1 MRLIDL
7 TGRAF
12 GRWRVVERAHTRLGK
27 VRWLCR
33 CECGEE
39 RTVAATALTRGTS
52 KSCGCL
58 KREASPWN
66 FRHGESGSSYYSA
79 EYNAWLAMRQRC
91 GNPNG
96 HAYSRYGGRGITI
109 CERWNS
115 FEAFACRHGP
125 QAVGPN
131 SATLRP
137 RRPASEMRSSSMPR
151 EAGAVARGVR
161 GHRSQCYLG
170 RYPAPSRFRSGQSN

>member
-12 GRWRVVERAHTRLGK
+12 GRRRVVERAHTRLGK

-33 CECGEE
+33 CECGER
-39 RTVAATALTRGTS
+39 RTVSATALTRGKS

-66 FRHGESGSSYYSA
+66 FRHGESGSSHYSA

-91 GNPNG
+91 LNRNG

-115 FEAFACRHGP
+115 FEAFLADMG
-125 QAVGPN
+125 
-131 SATLRP
+131 
-137 RRPASEMRSSSMPR
+137 RRPS
-151 EAGAVARGVR
+151 ARYSLDRIDNDGDYEPGNCR
-161 GHRSQCYLG
+161 WATTQQNRNRAFS
-170 RYPAPSRFRSGQSN
+170 

>member
-52 KSCGCL
+52 NSCGCQ
-58 KREASPWN
+58 KRAWN
-66 FRHGESGSSYYSA
+66 RRHGESGHCFYSA

-91 GNPNG
+91 RNPNG
-96 HAYSRYGGRGITI
+96 LAYSRYGGRGIKV
-109 CERWNS
+109 CARW
-115 FEAFACRHGP
+115 
-125 QAVGPN
+125 
-131 SATLRP
+131 
-137 RRPASEMRSSSMPR
+137 
-151 EAGAVARGVR
+151 
-161 GHRSQCYLG
+161 
-170 RYPAPSRFRSGQSN
+170 